1 MNDRSTVLTIAPQSV
16 DTLAKARTGKVAS
29 PRTAQG
35 NGTQPRAG
43 SRQVRETGEGLD
55 DQKADVGD
63 DVTLQR
69 DRLVDLLIE
78 AGHVRSERVGVAFR
92 PVLRHPFLP
101 TRRS

>member
-16 DTLAKARTGKVAS
+16 DTLTKARTGKVAS

-43 SRQVRETGEGLD
+43 SRQVRETGEGLG
-55 DQKADVGD
+55 DQEADVGY
-63 DVTLQR
+63 DVTSQR
-69 DRLVDLLIE
+69 GRLVDLLIE
-78 AGHVRSERVGVAFR
+78 AGHVRSERVGGAFR

>member
-1 MNDRSTVLTIAPQSV
+1 MG
-16 DTLAKARTGKVAS
+16 TLAKARTGKVAN

-35 NGTQPRAG
+35 NGTQPRAS

-55 DQKADVGD
+55 DQKADVGY
-63 DVTLQR
+63 DVTVQR
-69 DRLVDLLIE
+69 GRLVDMLIE
-78 AGHVRSERVGVAFR
+78 SWHVRSERVAEAFR